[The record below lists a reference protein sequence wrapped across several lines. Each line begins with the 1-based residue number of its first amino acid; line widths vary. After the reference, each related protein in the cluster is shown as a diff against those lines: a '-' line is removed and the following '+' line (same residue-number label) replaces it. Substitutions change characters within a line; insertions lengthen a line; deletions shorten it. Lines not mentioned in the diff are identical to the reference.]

1 MFESTLEAQGLNDG
15 ERRLGS
21 MSVAVMAH
29 VGIVA
34 AIVAVTAIIVP
45 PIILPEPPPNFV
57 PIVQGPRLD
66 DISPHLADPPP
77 IKGKTDSSKADH
89 ALKPPPA
96 EPQQPPADT
105 PSALPT
111 PEPTPPGSEID
122 GLGLDGPPG
131 DPNGSPY
138 GVPDGLGKG
147 NGGASGDG
155 DRGDPVFVTGDMV
168 KPVLL
173 VKVEPAYPEVARR
186 AGMGG
191 RVTVSAVI
199 GLDGGVETADV
210 LASTNPLFD
219 GSALD
224 AVRKWRY
231 RPATMNGR
239 PVRVF
244 FTVVVDFVVR

>member
-15 ERRLGS
+15 ERRFGS

-45 PIILPEPPPNFV
+45 PVFPPEPKQGWV
-57 PIVQGPRLD
+57 PIVKGPSLD
-66 DISPHLADPPP
+66 DKSPHPADPPP
-77 IKGKTDSSKADH
+77 KKGR
-89 ALKPPPA
+89 
-96 EPQQPPADT
+96 ET
-105 PSALPT
+105 PKSGDVTAPKLV
-111 PEPTPPGSEID
+111 EPTPAPVETPSTLPNPEAGPPAPDPDGSGE
-122 GLGLDGPPG
+122 GPPG
-131 DPNGSPY
+131 LPGGSEY
-138 GVPDGLGKG
+138 GVPDGSGTD
-147 NGGASGDG
+147 NGDG
-155 DRGDPVFVTGDMV
+155 EFGGGTPGDPVFVTGDMV

-186 AGMGG
+186 ASMRG

-199 GLDGGVETADV
+199 GLDGGVESAEV

-219 GSALD
+219 RAALD

-231 RPATMNGR
+231 RAATMNGR
-239 PVRVF
+239 PVRVY

>member
-29 VGIVA
+29 VGVVA

-45 PIILPEPPPNFV
+45 PIILPEPPPTFV

-66 DISPHLADPPP
+66 DISPHPAEPPP
-77 IKGKTDSSKADH
+77 IKGNKAP
-89 ALKPPPA
+89 KPEHSLATPPV
-96 EPQQPPADT
+96 EPQQPPTDT
-105 PSALPT
+105 PRTLPT
-111 PEPTPPGSEID
+111 PEPTPPGSEFA

-131 DPNGSPY
+131 DPNGSPD

-147 NGGASGDG
+147 DGGHGGGEGDG
-155 DRGDPVFVTGDMV
+155 GDPVFITGDMV

-199 GLDGGVETADV
+199 GLEGGVETADV

-219 GSALD
+219 RAALD

-231 RPATMNGR
+231 RPATMNGK
-239 PVRVF
+239 PVRVY